1 MSLLLPPDY
10 PDTLAEIA
18 QVLYQRLSQY
28 SDDPAAPAAA
38 DLARQLTQDLSRKMH
53 GQVYIPKWE
62 SHARRVRNQEICAAF
77 RAGSC
82 VALANRYGLSPSMIY
97 AIVAREFSSKETTGN

>member
-28 SDDPAAPAAA
+28 LDDPAAA
-38 DLARQLTQDLSRKMH
+38 DLARQSTQDLSRKMH

-62 SHARRVRNQEICAAF
+62 SYARRVRNQEICAAF

-82 VALANRYGLSPSMIY
+82 LALANRYGLSPSMIY
-97 AIVAREFSSKETTGN
+97 AIVARGQRNHR